1 MKIKNVK
8 LEWYILQHDFNNKKM
23 TMENVFEWNGYP
35 EEIAKKIRKGAKD
48 KWKPVTDYDSFKDYI
63 KGELMYHYWSK
74 SEREFK
80 AGGLFTKDDEYMD
93 KIDGWFQ
100 LEPNL
105 DNICNMIIKEM
116 KIEF

>member
-8 LEWYILQHDFNNKKM
+8 LEWYILQYDFNNDRM
-23 TMENVFEWNGYP
+23 IMHNVFGWSGYP

-48 KWKPVTDYDSFKDYI
+48 NWKPVTDYNSFKDYI

-74 SEREFK
+74 SEREFQ
-80 AGGLFTKDDEYMD
+80 AGGLFSKEDNFN

-105 DNICNMIIKEM
+105 DNICNMIINKM
-116 KIEF
+116 DIKF